1 MKNIEEEKRGA
12 TEKEKLPKCLK
23 ASLAELES
31 FSLSSSA
38 TLLLSWQINEK
49 HFL

>member
-23 ASLAELES
+23 ASLAES